1 MPAAQT
7 RTVRVA
13 LALLAIGLVL
23 LVWWWA
29 SESSTGEAG
38 ARAGAGSSSSSSS
51 SAGAAR
57 PGGSGASPAKTVQPR
72 DTSGLASVTVADL
85 PREAQRTLD
94 LISAGGPY
102 PYSRDGVVFQNRERL
117 LPRKT
122 SGYYREY
129 TVPTP
134 GEHDRGARRIITGK
148 SGERYWTADHYA
160 SFRVIEGGAR

>member
-1 MPAAQT
+1 MPAAQS

-38 ARAGAGSSSSSSS
+38 ARAGTGSSSSS
-51 SAGAAR
+51 AAAPG
-57 PGGSGASPAKTVQPR
+57 PGGSGASTAKTLEPR
-72 DTSGLASVTVADL
+72 DTNGLPSVTVADL

-94 LISAGGPY
+94 LISVGGPY

-117 LPRKT
+117 LPRET

-134 GEHDRGARRIITGK
+134 GENDRGARRIITGK

>member
-1 MPAAQT
+1 MVGAMPAAQS
-7 RTVRVA
+7 RTVRLA
-13 LALLAIGLVL
+13 LVLLAIGLVL

-29 SESSTGEAG
+29 SEPSTGEAG
-38 ARAGAGSSSSSSS
+38 QPAAAGSSA
-51 SAGAAR
+51 SAASR
-57 PGGSGASPAKTVQPR
+57 PGGSGASDAKTVEPR
-72 DTSGLASVTVADL
+72 DTSGLPSVGVADL

-94 LISAGGPY
+94 LISSGGPY

-134 GEHDRGARRIITGK
+134 GQNDRGARRIITGK
-148 SGERYWTADHYA
+148 SGERYWTDDHYA
-160 SFRVIEGGAR
+160 SFRVVEGGAR